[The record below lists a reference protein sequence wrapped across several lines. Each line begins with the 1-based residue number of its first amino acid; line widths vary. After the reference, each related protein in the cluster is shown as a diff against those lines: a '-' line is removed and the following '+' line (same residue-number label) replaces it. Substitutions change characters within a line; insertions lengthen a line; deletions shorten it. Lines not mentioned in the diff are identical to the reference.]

1 MDFEQVLKE
10 VVWRLVTE
18 GRISYRRI
26 KLSFA
31 LDDDGLEELRSELI
45 GLKRLAADV
54 DGELLVW
61 APDGRAARPEPMALP
76 QALPALR
83 LAEKPTAPAAAR
95 DLPIPAPSPPAAI
108 AAAPE
113 AERRQLTVMF
123 CDLVGSTALSTA
135 MDPEDLHDVI
145 ASYQSRCSA
154 AIRHYDGFVAKY
166 MGDGILVYFGYP
178 RAHEDE
184 AERSV
189 RAGLDIVEAMAEL
202 NAAVPRPPGVELAV
216 RIGIATG
223 PVIVGDQIGEG
234 TASETAVVGETP
246 NLAARLQALAQPNQ
260 IVVSAATRAMLGD
273 HFDLEDLG
281 ASELKGF
288 AEPVPAWRVL
298 SARDVES
305 RFAATRTGT
314 AAPLVGRQEEMGLL
328 LRAWDGS
335 SHGRGQVVLIQG
347 EAGVGKSRLV
357 EGLREAAGKDHI
369 WVAIRCSPFHTA
381 SAFHP
386 IIEHLKRVFGWEPED
401 TAPQHLAKLEAGLAG
416 FKALPLAES
425 VRLFADLMSVPAP
438 EDHYPRLAMTA
449 QQERNATLDAIVA
462 WLIETAE
469 RAPVLM
475 AWEDLHWADP
485 TTLETL
491 GMLIEQAPTA
501 AMLVVATYRPELTP
515 PWPQRSHM
523 IPITLNR
530 LERPEVETM
539 VGHLSG
545 GRPLPGEVA
554 EHTVAKADG
563 VPLYV
568 EELTKAILGSGVI
581 EAHGDAYVLTGA
593 LAQLHIPE
601 TLQDSL
607 MARLDRAPRL
617 REVAQ
622 LGSVLGREFAYDMIS
637 ALAGIEEQM
646 LQSGLGQLVVDE
658 LLYQRG
664 RPPRSRYLF
673 KHALIQDAAY
683 QSLLKRTRQQY
694 HQRAA
699 KLLEDRFPDVA
710 STQPELVAHHYTE
723 ANCPAQAIAYWH
735 KAGAAAVSKS
745 ANAEAVDQFRRGLA
759 LVDALSTEREQAERE
774 LDLQMALG
782 PALFATKV
790 YSDPDIGRTYARAW
804 ELCRQLDDY
813 SREFTALRGLM
824 LHHATLLELEKAQHF
839 AEEGLHVA
847 ERLDDAARLVGAHM
861 ALGVTL
867 FFQGELDPA
876 LAQFRRG
883 FELFDPNMQFP
894 DWPGSHPGVQ
904 CQFWPMLISWMLGY
918 PDRSLEELRA
928 AVKSAE
934 RLGHLLTLAQT
945 LCWAALVHIFRHEP
959 SAAADCAE
967 RALKICEE
975 QRIANWQAYALCVGG
990 WALCASGESEKG
1002 LAQIGQGLDS
1012 YGLGVSQHF
1021 LLALQADA
1029 QLAIGKPEAA
1039 LASVAAGLKAVE
1051 KMGGAPL
1058 EAELHRL
1065 RGEALLAGAGTVSEA
1080 EAAIEKG
1087 IDVARRQ
1094 NAKSWELRGAMS
1106 LARLRRQQG
1115 RLQEA
1120 VALLAPI
1127 YDWFTEG
1134 LDTADLQAART
1145 LLNDLETE
1153 SSLSVLQGGEGGAR
1167 RAAMGG

>member
-18 GRISYRRI
+18 GSVSYRRI
-26 KLSFA
+26 KRSFG
-31 LDDDGLEELRSELI
+31 LDDDALEDVRRVLISGLHIATDLDGEFLV
-45 GLKRLAADV
+45 LAA
-54 DGELLVW
+54 
-61 APDGRAARPEPMALP
+61 DGRAARPEPMALP
-76 QALPALR
+76 QRFPALR
-83 LAEKPTAPAAAR
+83 HAEKPTALAAER
-95 DLPIPAPSPPAAI
+95 DLPATAPVSAVIAAPSD
-108 AAAPE
+108 

-135 MDPEDLHDVI
+135 MDPEDLRDVI
-145 ASYQSRCSA
+145 ASYQTRCSA
-154 AIRHYDGFVAKY
+154 AIRRYDGFVAKY

-189 RAGLDIVEAMAEL
+189 RAGLDIVDAMAEL

-246 NLAARLQALAQPNQ
+246 NLAARLQALALPNQ

-281 ASELKGF
+281 GYELKGF
-288 AEPVPAWRVL
+288 AEAVPAWRVL
-298 SARDVES
+298 AARDVES
-305 RFAATRTGT
+305 RFAATRTGSS
-314 AAPLVGRQEEMGLL
+314 APLVRRQEEMGLL
-328 LRAWDGS
+328 LRAWDGGS
-335 SHGRGQVVLIQG
+335 RGRGQVVLIQG

-369 WVAIRCSPFHTA
+369 WVAIRCSPFRTA

-386 IIEHLKRVFGWEPED
+386 IVEHLKRVFGWQPED
-401 TAPQHLAKLEAGLAG
+401 MAPQHLAKLEAGLAG
-416 FKALPLAES
+416 FRTLPLSES

-438 EDHYPRLAMTA
+438 EDRYPRLAMTA
-449 QQERNATLDAIVA
+449 QQQRDATLDAIVA

-469 RAPVLM
+469 RTPALM

-485 TTLETL
+485 TTLESL
-491 GMLIEQAPTA
+491 GMLIEQAPTTA
-501 AMLVVATYRPELTP
+501 LLVVATYRPELTP
-515 PWPQRSHM
+515 LWPQRSHM
-523 IPITLNR
+523 TPITLNR

-539 VGHLSG
+539 VGHLAG
-545 GRPLPGEVA
+545 GRSLPGEVVD
-554 EHTVAKADG
+554 HIVAKADG

-568 EELTKAILGSGVI
+568 EELTKAILGSGVL
-581 EAHGDAYVLTGA
+581 EARADIYVLTGA

-607 MARLDRAPRL
+607 MARLDRAPQL

-622 LGSVLGREFAYDMIS
+622 LGSVLGREFSYDMIS
-637 ALAGIEEQM
+637 ALTGLEEEM

-694 HQRAA
+694 HERAA
-699 KLLEDRFPDVA
+699 KLLEDRFPEVA

-723 ANCPAQAIAYWH
+723 ASCPAQAIAYWLR
-735 KAGAAAVSKS
+735 AGAAAASKS
-745 ANAEAVDQFRRGLA
+745 ANIEAIDQFRRGLA
-759 LVDALSTEREQAERE
+759 LVDALSDMRERAERE

-782 PALFATKV
+782 PALVATKV
-790 YSDPDIGRTYARAW
+790 YGHPDIGRTYARAS
-804 ELCRQLDDY
+804 ELCRQLGDH
-813 SREFTALRGLM
+813 SREFTALRGLYLYH
-824 LHHATLLELEKAQHF
+824 LHLLEMEKAQHF
-839 AEEGLHVA
+839 AEEGLRVA
-847 ERLDDAARLVGAHM
+847 ERLDDAARLVGAHTT
-861 ALGVTL
+861 LGGVL
-867 FFQGELDPA
+867 YFQGKLDPA

-894 DWPGSHPGVQ
+894 DWPGSHPSVQ
-904 CQFWPMLISWMLGY
+904 CQFFPALISWMLGY
-918 PDRSLEELRA
+918 PDRSLDELQA
-928 AVKSAE
+928 ALGSAE
-934 RLGHLLTLAQT
+934 TLGHPVTLAQT
-945 LCWAALVHIFRHEP
+945 LCNAALVYILRHEP
-959 SAAADCAE
+959 SAAADYAG
-967 RALKICEE
+967 RALRICEE
-975 QRIANWQAYALCVGG
+975 QRIAHFHAFAFCENG
-990 WALCASGESEKG
+990 WALSATGEKEKG
-1002 LAQIGQGLDS
+1002 AVQIAQGVDGF
-1012 YGLGVSQHF
+1012 GLGAGQHM

-1051 KMGGAPL
+1051 KAGGAPL
-1058 EAELHRL
+1058 EAELYRL

-1080 EAAIEKG
+1080 ETAMQQA

-1106 LARLRRQQG
+1106 LARLRRQQD
-1115 RLQEA
+1115 RRQEA

-1127 YDWFTEG
+1127 LGWFTEG
-1134 LDTADLQAART
+1134 FDTADLQAART
-1145 LLNDLETE
+1145 LLDEIA
-1153 SSLSVLQGGEGGAR
+1153 SSLRSSQ
-1167 RAAMGG
+1167 

>member
-45 GLKRLAADV
+45 GIKRVAADV
-54 DGELLVW
+54 DGEHLVL
-61 APDGRAARPEPMALP
+61 ASEGRLARPEGAALSQP
-76 QALPALR
+76 LPALR
-83 LAEKPTAPAAAR
+83 LAERLPAPTIERELPGAASVAPAAA
-95 DLPIPAPSPPAAI
+95 PA
-108 AAAPE
+108 

-123 CDLVGSTALSTA
+123 CDLVGSTALSTG
-135 MDPEDLHDVI
+135 MDPEDLRDVM
-145 ASYQSRCSA
+145 ASFLSRCSA
-154 AIRHYDGFVAKY
+154 AIRRYDGFIAKY
-166 MGDGILVYFGYP
+166 MGDGILAYFGYP

-184 AERSV
+184 AERSA
-189 RAGLDIVEAMAEL
+189 RAGLDILDAMADL
-202 NAAVPRPPGVELAV
+202 NAAVLRPPGVKLAV

-234 TASETAVVGETP
+234 TAQQIEVVGETP

-273 HFDLEDLG
+273 HFDLDDLG
-281 ASELKGF
+281 AYELKGF
-288 AEPVPAWRVL
+288 AEPVPVWRVL

-305 RFAATRTGT
+305 RFAATRTGST
-314 AAPLVGRQEEMGLL
+314 APLVGRQEEMGLL
-328 LRAWDGS
+328 LRAWDSS

-357 EGLREAAGKDHI
+357 EGLRGATGTDRI

-386 IIEHLKRVFGWEPED
+386 IIEHLRRVFRWQPED
-401 TAPQHLAKLEAGLAG
+401 TAPQHLAKLEAGLG
-416 FKALPLAES
+416 SFKTLPLAES
-425 VRLFADLMSVPAP
+425 VRLFADLVTVPTP
-438 EDHYPRLAMTA
+438 EDRYPRLSMTA
-449 QQERNATLDAIVA
+449 QQQRDATLDAIVA
-462 WLIETAE
+462 WLIELAE
-469 RAPVLM
+469 GAPVLM
-475 AWEDLHWADP
+475 AWEDLHWADS
-485 TTLETL
+485 TTLEAL

-501 AMLVVATYRPELTP
+501 RLLVVATYRPELTP

-523 IPITLNR
+523 TPITLNR
-530 LERPEVETM
+530 LERPDVETM
-539 VGHLSG
+539 VGHLAG
-545 GRPLPGEVA
+545 GRPLPGEVVD
-554 EHTVAKADG
+554 HIVAKADG

-568 EELTKAILGSGVI
+568 EELTKAILGSGVL
-581 EAHGDAYVLTGA
+581 EARGDAYVLRGA

-637 ALAGIEEQM
+637 ALAGIEEEM

-694 HQRAA
+694 HQQVA
-699 KLLEDRFPDVA
+699 KLLEDRFPEVA

-723 ANCPAQAIAYWH
+723 GNCPAQAIAYWH
-735 KAGAAAVSKS
+735 RAGMAAARQS
-745 ANAEAVDQFRRGLA
+745 ANVEAIDQFRRGLA
-759 LVDALSTEREQAERE
+759 LVEALPDMRERAERE

-782 PALFATKV
+782 PALFATKT
-790 YSDPDIGRTYARAW
+790 YNHPDVGRAYARAW

-824 LHHATLLELEKAQHF
+824 LHHLGHAEMEKSQHF
-839 AEEGLHVA
+839 AEEALRVA

-861 ALGVTL
+861 AVGVTL
-867 FFQGELDPA
+867 YCQGKLEPA

-883 FELFDPNMQFP
+883 FEMFHPHQQQLR

-904 CQFWPMLISWMLGY
+904 CQFYSMLISWMLGY
-918 PDRSLEELRA
+918 PDRSIEELRA
-928 AVKSAE
+928 AVRSAE
-934 RLGHLLTLAQT
+934 TLGHPSTLAQT
-945 LCWAALVHIFRHEP
+945 LCFAALIHIFRRDP
-959 SAAADCAE
+959 LAVADFAG
-967 RALKICEE
+967 RALKICKE
-975 QRIANWQAYALCVGG
+975 QHIAQHLAFALCADG
-990 WALCASGESEKG
+990 WALGVSGESEKG
-1002 LAQIGQGLDS
+1002 LAQIGQGVDT
-1012 YGLGVSQHF
+1012 YGVGPARHM
-1021 LLALQADA
+1021 LLALRADA
-1029 QLAIGKPEAA
+1029 QLTIGKPEAA
-1039 LASVAAGLKAVE
+1039 LASVAAGVKAVE
-1051 KMGGAPL
+1051 KTGGAQL
-1058 EAELHRL
+1058 EAELYRL
-1065 RGEALLAGAGTVSEA
+1065 RGEALLAGARTVSEA
-1080 EAAIEKG
+1080 EAAMQQG

-1094 NAKSWELRGAMS
+1094 NARSWELRGAMS

-1115 RLQEA
+1115 RPQEA
-1120 VALLAPI
+1120 AALLAPI
-1127 YDWFTEG
+1127 LGWFTEG
-1134 LDTADLQAART
+1134 FNTADLKEAKALLDKLTEPAIAA
-1145 LLNDLETE
+1145 
-1153 SSLSVLQGGEGGAR
+1153 EG
-1167 RAAMGG
+1167 

>member
-1 MDFEQVLKE
+1 LRKGSVITTFSQTLTFVIGLLYLEKRV
-10 VVWRLVTE
+10 
-18 GRISYRRI
+18 SYRRL
-26 KLSFA
+26 KREFG
-31 LDDDGLEELRSELI
+31 LDDETLEDVRHELI
-45 GLKRLAADV
+45 VKRLAV
-54 DGELLVW
+54 DEGGQGLAFV
-61 APDGRAARPEPMALP
+61 GAALFETGDALR
-76 QALPALR
+76 PALAPVAAPITLPPVSSPPVAT
-83 LAEKPTAPAAAR
+83 LATSARAPADAPAAV
-95 DLPIPAPSPPAAI
+95 
-108 AAAPE
+108 AAASE

-135 MDPEDLHDVI
+135 MDPEDLRDVI

-154 AIRHYDGFVAKY
+154 AIRRYDGFVAKF

-189 RAGLDIVEAMAEL
+189 RAGLDIVDAMAEL

-216 RIGIATG
+216 RIGIASG

-281 ASELKGF
+281 AYELKGF
-288 AEPVPAWRVL
+288 VEPAPVWRVL

-305 RFAATRTGT
+305 RFAATRTGSS
-314 AAPLVGRQEEMGLL
+314 APLVGRQEEMGLL

-357 EGLREAAGKDHI
+357 GGLREAAGKDHI
-369 WVAIRCSPFHTA
+369 WVAVRCSPFHTA

-386 IIEHLKRVFGWEPED
+386 IIEHLKRVFGWQSED
-401 TAPQHLAKLEAGLAG
+401 SAQQHLEELEAGLAG

-425 VRLFADLMSVPAP
+425 VRLFADLMSVPTP
-438 EDHYPRLAMTA
+438 EDRYPRLPMTA
-449 QQERNATLDAIVA
+449 QQQRDATLDAIIA

-469 RAPVLM
+469 GTPVLM

-539 VGHLSG
+539 VGHLAG
-545 GRPLPGEVA
+545 GRALPGEVVDHIA
-554 EHTVAKADG
+554 AKADG

-568 EELTKAILGSGVI
+568 EELTKAILGSGVL
-581 EAHGDAYVLTGA
+581 EARGDAYVLTGA

-694 HQRAA
+694 HQQVA
-699 KLLEDRFPDVA
+699 KLLEDRFPEVA

-723 ANCPAQAIAYWH
+723 ANCPAQAIAYWLR
-735 KAGAAAVSKS
+735 AGVAAASKS
-745 ANAEAVDQFRRGLA
+745 ANVEAIEQFGRGLA
-759 LVDALSTEREQAERE
+759 LVEALPDPSERAERE

-782 PALFATKV
+782 PASYATRS
-790 YSDPDIGRTYARAW
+790 YSHPDIGRTYARAW
-804 ELCRQLDDY
+804 ELCRQLGDDP
-813 SREFTALRGLM
+813 REFTALRGLQ
-824 LHHATLLELEKAQHF
+824 LHHNNLLEMEKAQHF
-839 AEEGLHVA
+839 AEEALRVA
-847 ERLDDAARLVGAHM
+847 ERLGDAARLVGGHM
-861 ALGVTL
+861 ALGVVL
-867 FFQGELDPA
+867 FWQGKLEPA
-876 LAQFRRG
+876 LAHFRRG
-883 FELFDPNMQFP
+883 FGIFDPDMQFP
-894 DWPGSHPGVQ
+894 DWPGAHPAVQ
-904 CQFWPMLISWMLGY
+904 CQLIPAPISWMLGY
-918 PDRSLEELRA
+918 PDRFLDELRS
-928 AVKSAE
+928 AVRSAE
-934 RLGHLLTLAQT
+934 TLGHPLTLAQT
-945 LCWAALVHIFRHEP
+945 LCHAALAHIWRHEP
-959 SAAADCAE
+959 LAAADYAG
-967 RALKICEE
+967 RALRICEE
-975 QRIANWQAYALCVGG
+975 HRIAQYHPHALCASG
-990 WALCASGESEKG
+990 WALSTSGESEKG
-1002 LAQIGQGLDS
+1002 LAQIAQGVDR
-1012 YGLGVSQHF
+1012 YGPGTFQHW

-1039 LASVAAGLKAVE
+1039 LASVIAGLKAVE
-1051 KMGGAPL
+1051 KTGGAPL

-1065 RGEALLAGAGTVSEA
+1065 RGEALLAAAGTMSAA
-1080 EAAIEKG
+1080 ETAIEKG

-1094 NAKSWELRGAMS
+1094 NAKSWELRAAMS

-1115 RLQEA
+1115 RPQEA

-1127 YDWFTEG
+1127 LGWFTEG
-1134 LDTADLQAART
+1134 LDTADLKDAKALLDNLTEPAIAA
-1145 LLNDLETE
+1145 
-1153 SSLSVLQGGEGGAR
+1153 EG
-1167 RAAMGG
+1167 